1 MAKVALDVVLKDG
14 EDSTVFGNSFASNS
28 DVEVRNP
35 MVSNP
40 TLIGMN
46 VEESYLNTFKSD
58 SRIATADRVDEFLVA
73 STGTPPAFTEMLGK
87 HIVTSSTAWDTTQP
101 GSNFIG
107 AQFYYD
113 TDIMPPPPLAC
124 LLYTSPSPRDR
135 TRSRMPSSA

>member
-46 VEESYLNTFKSD
+46 VE
-58 SRIATADRVDEFLVA
+58 
-73 STGTPPAFTEMLGK
+73 
-87 HIVTSSTAWDTTQP
+87 
-101 GSNFIG
+101 
-107 AQFYYD
+107 
-113 TDIMPPPPLAC
+113 
-124 LLYTSPSPRDR
+124 
-135 TRSRMPSSA
+135 